1 MDHAGSCGFRDP
13 ETLGDLNRIVAKQEQ
28 CIGRWLAP
36 WPLIVAGKLDER
48 FSHSTLRFIR
58 ASLQRA
64 QRAEVNGTLQC
75 SGSRQSGLELVAD
88 TGEEVGAGRSAAWE
102 EEGCGLEWA
111 PEAVGRLWTAS
122 GSAVRD
128 ADGE

>member
-13 ETLGDLNRIVAKQEQ
+13 ETLGDLDRIVAKQEQ

-48 FSHSTLRFIR
+48 FSHSADLRFIR

-75 SGSRQSGLELVAD
+75 SGSRQSGLELVAGDAGGGTSPAFAD

-102 EEGCGLEWA
+102 EEGCGLE
-111 PEAVGRLWTAS
+111 
-122 GSAVRD
+122 
-128 ADGE
+128 